1 MLNEPNT
8 PAGYGGT
15 DDALR
20 PEGVRKGGSM
30 AENLSPRQIA
40 ALLAFVISAL
50 VGLANQVL
58 VKSWLVSLS
67 SFTVLFLV
75 SYLLIFY
82 FLQQFIYRRIKL
94 IYKFI
99 YQTKASKREEFYNKY
114 IIPQKSIDEV
124 KEDVEKWAEQ
134 RQGEIEMLKKK

>member
-1 MLNEPNT
+1 M
-8 PAGYGGT
+8 
-15 DDALR
+15 
-20 PEGVRKGGSM
+20 K
-30 AENLSPRQIA
+30 NLSPRQIA

-99 YQTKASKREEFYNKY
+99 YQTKASNLQAYHR
-114 IIPQKSIDEV
+114 STWRIDACA
-124 KEDVEKWAEQ
+124 K
-134 RQGEIEMLKKK
+134 